1 MVKRFVIVA
10 GNIGSGKTS
19 LTTLVTQRLGWKAY
33 YESVEDNPYLADF
46 YADMKQWSF
55 HLQIFFLGHR
65 AELHRRI
72 AALPESVIQDRSIYE
87 DRHIFA
93 QALFDMG
100 MMTRRDFAA
109 YVRLYDMITA
119 YLPSPSLLI
128 YLQASV
134 STLARRIRMRG
145 RSIESGISEGYLARL
160 NDLYAAWMDGFSL
173 CPVLT
178 IPADDLDF
186 VNSAAH
192 LDIICTRILDRL
204 QGKEEVVLKP

>member
-19 LTTLVTQRLGWKAY
+19 LTTLVAQRLGWKAY
-33 YESVEDNPYLADF
+33 YESVDDNPYLADF

-65 AELHRRI
+65 AELHQHI

-109 YVRLYDMITA
+109 YVRLYDKIVA
-119 YLPSPSLLI
+119 HLPAPSLLI

-134 STLARRIRMRG
+134 PTLVHRIRMRG
-145 RSIESGISEGYLARL
+145 RAIESGIGEDYLARL
-160 NDLYAAWMDGFSL
+160 NGLYKAWMDGFNL

-178 IPADDLDF
+178 IPSDDLDF

-192 LDIICTRILDRL
+192 LDTICTRILDRL
-204 QGKEEVVLKP
+204 QGKEEVILNP